1 MVLSNVKQILKLVQ
15 SGKFDTLIE
24 SEDRYLYKKLN
35 RIKIGAVEEF
45 NFVKQ
50 IIQKD
55 LTPLNS
61 EYIVSDWISLL
72 IYRPGDFFGSH
83 KDGHSY
89 SSDNYDT
96 ILSAGYLLNNDYT
109 GGRFLIE
116 GKEIT
121 PSVGELFTFDRFV
134 SHEITP
140 VQTGVRYSLHFAVN
154 KLKPNTLI

>member
-1 MVLSNVKQILKLVQ
+1 MELSNVTQILNLLQ
-15 SGKFDTLIE
+15 SKKFDNLIE
-24 SEDRYLYKKLN
+24 SEERYLYKKLT
-35 RIKIGAVEEF
+35 RIKIGGIKEF
-45 NFVKQ
+45 DFVKK

-55 LTPLNS
+55 LTLINS
-61 EYIVSDWISLL
+61 DYVISDWVSLL
-72 IYRPGDFFGSH
+72 IYKPGDFFGTH

-89 SSDNYDT
+89 GSDDYDT

-109 GGRFLIE
+109 GGKFLIE

-134 SHEITP
+134 LHEITP

-154 KLKPNTLI
+154 KFKSNTLI